1 MRLER
6 ANKTKRHSAE
16 SLLRIF
22 LHAISDGKVITR
34 QPLRISNLKGKS
46 LGHSRHHG
54 KVITLVVL
62 QVALALACRSQPLPG
77 KTVAPTPNTSPQPI
91 VMTAPP
97 GFPPAVRGKPYP
109 GIGIVKIINRKEG
122 WVEIDH
128 EEIKDLMPAMEMEF
142 WIRNPALMNGVS
154 VGDKVTFVV
163 VEDKKGEYLTELKRV
178 APAP

>member
-1 MRLER
+1 
-6 ANKTKRHSAE
+6 
-16 SLLRIF
+16 
-22 LHAISDGKVITR
+22 
-34 QPLRISNLKGKS
+34 LKGKS
-46 LGHSRHHG
+46 LGHSRYNG

-62 QVALALACRSQPLPG
+62 QVALGLSCRSQPQPG
-77 KTVAPTPNTSPQPI
+77 KTVAPTPNPSPQPI

-109 GIGIVKIINRKEG
+109 GIGIVKILNRKEG

-163 VEDKKGEYLTELKRV
+163 VEDNKGEYLTELKRV